1 MTLLDMSEEQY
12 TYKTR
17 KAVKCVCI
25 QQLVEEPL
33 IHIIAVST
41 SSIQDQASLIPD
53 RVDGLED
60 FSQPLVSSNRVV
72 LQDILRFL
80 KGDTSAQSFERGTQS
95 GGNYKYGGCGCHSSM
110 MEDLAHALE

>member
-12 TYKTR
+12 TYKTG

-25 QQLVEEPL
+25 QQLVGEPL
-33 IHIIAVST
+33 IHIIAAGT

-53 RVDGLED
+53 RVDCLED

-72 LQDILRFL
+72 VQDILRFL
-80 KGDTSAQSFERGTQS
+80 KGDTPAHFFERGTQS
-95 GGNYKYGGCGCHSSM
+95 GGNYINVESA
-110 MEDLAHALE
+110 DAILA